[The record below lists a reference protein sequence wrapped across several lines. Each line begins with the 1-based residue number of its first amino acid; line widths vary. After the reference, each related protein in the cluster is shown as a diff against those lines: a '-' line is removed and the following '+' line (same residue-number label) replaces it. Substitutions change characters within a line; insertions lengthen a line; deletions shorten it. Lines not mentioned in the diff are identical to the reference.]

1 MSAIAWGRAEI
12 SVGGE
17 YRRTK
22 KNVRAFG
29 IGGFRREPVI
39 EDTFHGY
46 SEEAVQ
52 AGIEFS
58 ETAFDGVSLTDLA
71 ALTDTTVI
79 FRSAGTD
86 KVLILRNAT
95 CQGDIEVTS
104 GEGEAKVVFFGP
116 EWKEQG

>member
-1 MSAIAWGRAEI
+1 MPAIAFGRAEVLI
-12 SVGGE
+12 DGE

-22 KNVRAFG
+22 KNVIARG
-29 IGGFRREPVI
+29 IGGVERTAVV

-46 SEEAVQ
+46 KEEAI
-52 AGIEFS
+52 ASEIEFS

-71 ALTDTTVI
+71 ALTDTTI
-79 FRSAGTD
+79 LFRSVGSE

-95 CQGDIEVTS
+95 CKSGIEITS

-116 EWKEQG
+116 EWREQG